1 MTKCVVLFGC
11 IFYLCFVGLPTK
23 YILSHWVGRWLS
35 NVGADYSQ
43 NRDTLPTFEYCGTL
57 ILKRFV
63 REFAIERNVH
73 YGSLCNLSKD

>member
-1 MTKCVVLFGC
+1 MAKCVVLFGC
-11 IFYLCFVGLPTK
+11 ISYFCFVGLPTK
-23 YILSHWVGRWLS
+23 SILSHRVGRWLS
-35 NVGADYSQ
+35 NVGAAYSQ
-43 NRDTLPTFEYCGTL
+43 NRDILPTLEYFGTL